1 MRHELA
7 PMFTP
12 FRLKMITELMNTNA
26 KELISKIRRDYVVKK
41 KDVNLKVSHLLT
53 FVFNICLTKF
63 LISLHVTTD
72 FIQYISKITSVNP
85 IGAN

>member
-12 FRLKMITELMNTNA
+12 FRLKMITELMNMNA

-41 KDVNLKVSHLLT
+41 KDVNLKVSHFRI
-53 FVFNICLTKF
+53 FVFNIYLAQF
-63 LISLHVTTD
+63 LISSHVTTD
-72 FIQYISKITSVNP
+72 FN
-85 IGAN
+85 